1 MPDGGV
7 EFSGEQ
13 GDHQAVGQD
22 FESRD
27 TGPPDGL
34 HKDPPHMG
42 HDGATMQ
49 GAGWPG
55 GVSWHSVGT
64 LSIRVYPRSSAF
76 YFPSVGG
83 ARQPPSACSIAC
95 PNANATSSRQGRAA
109 I

>member
-76 YFPSVGG
+76 QLLGSDGLKLEFVGALG
-83 ARQPPSACSIAC
+83 AR
-95 PNANATSSRQGRAA
+95 TGDHFLM
-109 I
+109 